1 MQQLRQAD
9 DEPLE
14 EAITEPL
21 LQGLQQ
27 VVLNEGLNVQQ
38 YSLLVAVHS
47 NSFTGVSSQSARNVP
62 LEEWLSNGD
71 YTRAWLDALAKK
83 FNSAEVIDPQQD
95 GFFVELTFVKR
106 LCRRGKHGGKK
117 CNPGMYAWDKTA
129 KKKRCIIRIQN
140 KSIQSRQT
148 ANYLSC

>member
-1 MQQLRQAD
+1 MT
-9 DEPLE
+9 LE
-14 EAITEPL
+14 
-21 LQGLQQ
+21 
-27 VVLNEGLNVQQ
+27 VNFVNNVWCI
-38 YSLLVAVHS
+38 SNGASTKSIVGESVSKRHS
-47 NSFTGVSSQSARNVP
+47 NSFTRVWSQSARNVP

-95 GFFVELTFVKR
+95 GFFVEHTFVKR
-106 LCRRGKHGGKK
+106 LCRGGKDGGTK

-140 KSIQSRQT
+140 KGRPLLRQSQ
-148 ANYLSC
+148 

>member
-1 MQQLRQAD
+1 MHQWVKIGLFAWNRKNRLTLQQLRQAD
-9 DEPLE
+9 DEPLG

-21 LQGLQQ
+21 LQGLQR

-47 NSFTGVSSQSARNVP
+47 NSFTRVWSQSARNVP

-106 LCRRGKHGGKK
+106 LCRGGKHGGKNAIRV
-117 CNPGMYAWDKTA
+117 CTPGTKWQ
-129 KKKRCIIRIQN
+129 R
-140 KSIQSRQT
+140 KSGV
-148 ANYLSC
+148 